1 MIRTTFVTTCLAA
14 FLAAQAIGPTAA
26 SGQAKPTRD
35 EKVRSDKNDVLD
47 DGYWIYNDL
56 PKALDTAKR
65 SDKPLMVVFRCI
77 P

>member
-1 MIRTTFVTTCLAA
+1 MFRRIFVTTCLAA
-14 FLAAQAIGPTAA
+14 AVLTPSMA

-35 EKVRSDKNDVLD
+35 EKVRSDKSDVLD

-56 PKALDTAKR
+56 PKAIDTAKR